1 MRGHALVPLR
11 TTSAPRGFP
20 SPHPSAANSQSLR
33 LGAVTASHEPS
44 HLVRSVGRAEAQKIG
59 HKTTAWPRPPTFPSL
74 QPPFVRDLI
83 QVEPELGQG
92 EGSLRSAGGDAGA
105 CHALTLSPS
114 RPGDAGLARHP
125 PARDGAFHAPGLA
138 HPERER
144 RKKKKRRE
152 KEGTPSPGDL
162 ASRICQSPGAFGK
175 RGPLST
181 SAFDVTGT
189 EVLN

>member
-11 TTSAPRGFP
+11 TSSAPRGFP

-125 PARDGAFHAPGLA
+125 PARDGAFHAPGPA

-144 RKKKKRRE
+144 RKKKKKKR
-152 KEGTPSPGDL
+152 
-162 ASRICQSPGAFGK
+162 K
-175 RGPLST
+175 RGNPLPGRFSIQDL
-181 SAFDVTGT
+181 SVTGSFW
-189 EVLN
+189 

>member
-1 MRGHALVPLR
+1 MIWGVDGHPRALGALC
-11 TTSAPRGFP
+11 PRGAHLCVATR
-20 SPHPSAANSQSLR
+20 SCLCAQAQHPVDFL
-33 LGAVTASHEPS
+33 LLT
-44 HLVRSVGRAEAQKIG
+44 HLQLIPKVSVSVLPRALPPGKVGRPLG

-83 QVEPELGQG
+83 QVEPELGLG

-105 CHALTLSPS
+105 WHALTLSPS

-144 RKKKKRRE
+144 RKKKEEKKREPPPRE
-152 KEGTPSPGDL
+152 
-162 ASRICQSPGAFGK
+162 I
-175 RGPLST
+175 
-181 SAFDVTGT
+181 
-189 EVLN
+189 